1 MKGRNNAL
9 IELKKK
15 KDKTNFHQEFGN
27 GFRVMGDILK
37 MSDSSILLEG

>member
-9 IELKKK
+9 IELKK